1 MATEGFDTARF
12 ARLLVLIGIV
22 SGIFLITSAE
32 TLDGELFQLSVFAI
46 GSIALLTAIVGFLI
60 AANAAYEQQ

>member
-1 MATEGFDTARF
+1 MATDGFDTGRF

-32 TLDGELFQLSVFAI
+32 TLDGQLFQLSVFAI
-46 GSIALLTAIVGFLI
+46 GSIALLTAIFGFLI
-60 AANAAYEQQ
+60 AASAAYDQP